1 MTRDIEKVIDIDS
14 VYRLFLIAALEKYS
28 FKKDFIKWMQIL
40 IQN

>member
-1 MTRDIEKVIDIDS
+1 MTRDIGKAFDS
-14 VYRLFLIAALEKYS
+14 IYHLFLIAALEKYS